1 MRGDRRGR
9 RRGLFA
15 AGGEEAEEVEVEVE
29 VEPKAAAMEE
39 EEEGVESRLRA
50 AVDDDADGD
59 ENAPAFALLP
69 AAEGSRRGATAP
81 RMSSEVA
88 REKTARSSSL
98 PLSPVGLSNSDL
110 SQDSAF
116 FV

>member
-29 VEPKAAAMEE
+29 PKAAAME